1 MNPNANQ
8 QPQTGPLVQ
17 TPQPPVQ
24 SVVQP
29 AKAASRAPAP
39 AQQPAKPKA
48 NPASTQ
54 NMLQIAEIRDGIVIM
69 NDGSFRSV
77 VMAKSINF
85 DLMSAGEQESVEAGY
100 QSFLNSLYFDIQIFI
115 RSQKVDIRPYLDKL
129 AKTRSQEDNMLLGI
143 LMDDYIDY
151 ITDLSTESNI
161 MDKYFYIVVP
171 FFSNVSVK
179 RAITQSKNF
188 FTGLSGMLNKSKQPQ
203 VVVTEQVLAEAKD
216 ELRNR
221 IQAVIAGL
229 EQCGVKSVPLD
240 TQELIELYYDFYNP
254 DTATRQQ
261 LHNFDDVSAPVI
273 VKGPG
278 HAPKPSIE
286 QDL

>member
-1 MNPNANQ
+1 MNPNSNQ
-8 QPQTGPLVQ
+8 QPGQPTKN
-17 TPQPPVQ
+17 TQPPAP
-24 SVVQP
+24 SIVQP
-29 AKAASRAPAP
+29 AKRSSAPPAP
-39 AQQPAKPKA
+39 AQQPTKPKV

-69 NDGSFRSV
+69 SDGSFRSV

-85 DLMSAGEQESVEAGY
+85 DLMSAQEQESVEAGY
-100 QSFLNSLYFDIQIFI
+100 QAFLNSLYFDIQIFI

-143 LMDDYIDY
+143 LMDDYIDF

-188 FTGLSGMLNKSKQPQ
+188 FTGLSGMLNKTKQPQ
-203 VVVTEQVLAEAKD
+203 VTVTEQVLGEAKD

-221 IQAVIAGL
+221 IQAVIGGL
-229 EQCGVKSVPLD
+229 EQCGVKAVPLD

-278 HAPKPSIE
+278 HAPKPSIDGE
-286 QDL
+286 V